1 MRAPSL
7 SVQRVHGIA
16 QKIDEHLLDEVGVGR
31 DLERLGI
38 DFSAQRD
45 AFSLAFRL
53 HERHNAV
60 EEFGDW
66 TDLKVRAGYPREL
79 AIGVH
84 KVLQAFAAGLYGLKG
99 GVHVCHGLGIER
111 RRASGIGKMAAHG

>member
-1 MRAPSL
+1 MLAHNLAAQRQTDTRSFVFGGEKRYEDALLHVFEDARSVVPYSDEYPASSVEKGNQVDAGPVA

-45 AFSLAFRL
+45 AFFSRIPVA
-53 HERHNAV
+53 
-60 EEFGDW
+60 
-66 TDLKVRAGYPREL
+66 
-79 AIGVH
+79 
-84 KVLQAFAAGLYGLKG
+84 
-99 GVHVCHGLGIER
+99 
-111 RRASGIGKMAAHG
+111 